1 MTHHLLH
8 IILRNAIVPL
18 LFLEFIGTTE
28 LLVIAFV
35 ALIIFGPRKLPELG
49 RSLGKSIGEFKR
61 ASEDFKRT
69 WEREVEVERVERD
82 LRIDGGTTHAI
93 TDAPSDGGYGAM
105 PSAGEYVETNPYTP
119 AEAIPADT
127 ELSTERSIDGQPIA
141 RASFDAEEETPAETV
156 TAAAADRSRK
166 KDWL

>member
-1 MTHHLLH
+1 M
-8 IILRNAIVPL
+8 PL

-93 TDAPSDGGYGAM
+93 TDTSSDGGYSTM
-105 PSAGEYVETNPYTP
+105 PSTGEYGDTNPYHV
-119 AEAIPADT
+119 AEAIPANT
-127 ELSTERSIDGQPIA
+127 ELSTEQSLDEQPIA

-156 TAAAADRSRK
+156 TVDDAANRSRK